1 MLRWRWRENG
11 DKINTISRFIL
22 WRPWK
27 AVQPWSQ
34 TSNVL
39 WMFLYVV
46 WFPESLS
53 SCEMFFFILF
63 IKHHCFCFSF
73 LWHSAPSC
81 QGCGSLV
88 SVSHSAGALS
98 YRSTEDSSLP
108 EILLG
113 LIYNSATGQLSAE
126 VIKGSHFKTT
136 ASNKPV
142 STYSSFCVELLFF
155 YCQLGMRGGSISS
168 AAV

>member
-1 MLRWRWRENG
+1 MSKGTPCALWKKSG
-11 DKINTISRFIL
+11 SINKLSRFKSCHI
-22 WRPWK
+22 
-27 AVQPWSQ
+27 
-34 TSNVL
+34 
-39 WMFLYVV
+39 
-46 WFPESLS
+46 WF
-53 SCEMFFFILF
+53 F
-63 IKHHCFCFSF
+63 
-73 LWHSAPSC
+73 C

-142 STYSSFCVELLFF
+142 SEYNRF
-155 YCQLGMRGGSISS
+155 SIF
-168 AAV
+168 